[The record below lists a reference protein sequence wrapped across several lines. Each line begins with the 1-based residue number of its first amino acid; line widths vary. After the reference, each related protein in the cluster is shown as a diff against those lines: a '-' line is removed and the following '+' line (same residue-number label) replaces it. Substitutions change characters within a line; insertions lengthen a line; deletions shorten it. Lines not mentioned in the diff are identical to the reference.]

1 MPAEK
6 GRACTPH
13 AEQGGNRQRRGR
25 GGGTYTDYTAPMASQ
40 MPTRI
45 RPRNISLPQTTF
57 PLLSASPASF
67 SEGGHLSTE
76 SSFFFPF
83 TMLKHLA
90 LLIFC
95 ASARALLSPA
105 LWSYSTQRS
114 RAVKL
119 VHHASLH
126 RSRRL
131 RQSLA
136 TGKVTANL
144 AVPSLAQ
151 ESAPEILTVDISA
164 FFRNDPAGAF

>member
-1 MPAEK
+1 MYAARRTGWK
-6 GRACTPH
+6 QTAQRQGRGYIYRLHGTDGATNADPH
-13 AEQGGNRQRRGR
+13 SAAQHITATNNFPPFIRFSGIFQRR
-25 GGGTYTDYTAPMASQ
+25 
-40 MPTRI
+40 
-45 RPRNISLPQTTF
+45 RPLDPLSHPFFSTF
-57 PLLSASPASF
+57 
-67 SEGGHLSTE
+67 E
-76 SSFFFPF
+76 
-83 TMLKHLA
+83 MLRHLA